1 MSCILALA
9 QISIADKHI
18 NYGESRSAHT
28 VQAVTQKMNSV
39 RFSSYSYFSV
49 RVVSL
54 GVEFHTFIMCLI
66 SSLLR
71 QNRDAHFFRC

>member
-28 VQAVTQKMNSV
+28 VQAVTQKNEFISV
-39 RFSSYSYFSV
+39 F
-49 RVVSL
+49 L
-54 GVEFHTFIMCLI
+54 IFIVLE
-66 SSLLR
+66 
-71 QNRDAHFFRC
+71 